1 MRTIQLEH
9 DYGFE
14 ETKEKWGGKFLTW
27 EAYPWGAIEVYDG
40 EEGEDTCILKPGSS
54 LYDGEPLAYVVC
66 NAFPDDQ
73 VFNCLKTIEDTTT
86 MRANASTSI

>member
-40 EEGEDTCILKPGSS
+40 EEGEDT
-54 LYDGEPLAYVVC
+54 
-66 NAFPDDQ
+66 FP
-73 VFNCLKTIEDTTT
+73 F
-86 MRANASTSI
+86 